1 LLPGQAKTKDQPA
14 VSQSGVKTW
23 PPMTEENEK
32 SANSWRR
39 FFANKANKSQ
49 NVYQHQSLISAV
61 LDLEM
66 LQLFNSSACF

>member
-1 LLPGQAKTKDQPA
+1 MKNQPTAGGDSLPT
-14 VSQSGVKTW
+14 
-23 PPMTEENEK
+23 
-32 SANSWRR
+32 
-39 FFANKANKSQ
+39 KANKSQ